1 MIENIVWLSVAHAYV
16 NKTLRVVHDLVDYI
30 VNITVIRD
38 WLVLATI
45 TVKLLHV
52 MLYPELYN
60 CFLNFQI
67 LSLHTFGVHG
77 GVCGFTRKLVDVALT
92 TLITGSPFGLGS
104 DPELK
109 VS

>member
-45 TVKLLHV
+45 TVKLNRFMWCRSNV
-52 MLYPELYN
+52 FN
-60 CFLNFQI
+60 V
-67 LSLHTFGVHG
+67 LSTYFKFGV
-77 GVCGFTRKLVDVALT
+77 
-92 TLITGSPFGLGS
+92 
-104 DPELK
+104 
-109 VS
+109 